1 MSSSLRTGAGSAAAG
16 ASRANSN
23 RHSRSSSIGN
33 GAESSFM
40 ATVRSR
46 LEGNAAAA
54 PIAEEDGDD
63 GTEDAGAREMGM
75 CSVAD
80 NDLSEDDDADMVLDI
95 AVNAM
100 MESISTSQAVMQIRC
115 PKCPETEPTI
125 SSQEWE
131 THRDWHIARHLQEKE
146 LRHDTVAQQLQ
157 RAFPVG
163 SSGQYSGSG
172 SGGSSGGGDSESPR
186 PVSKKARLDGE
197 QKRRQRTIGEA
208 WKP

>member
-1 MSSSLRTGAGSAAAG
+1 
-16 ASRANSN
+16 
-23 RHSRSSSIGN
+23 
-33 GAESSFM
+33 
-40 ATVRSR
+40 
-46 LEGNAAAA
+46 
-54 PIAEEDGDD
+54 
-63 GTEDAGAREMGM
+63 
-75 CSVAD
+75 
-80 NDLSEDDDADMVLDI
+80 MVLDI

-197 QKRRQRTIGEA
+197 QKRKQRTIGEA